1 MPTLSAMFKILDGGY
16 SSAINKINS
25 GMEKAIQSTLGA
37 SRGVDKINT
46 GLEKTGRAASTG
58 AAGLV
63 KVENMMESTQKRA
76 SSMNST
82 LKGLIGTLLSLG
94 AAKKI
99 MDMTDVYTN
108 TNARLNMVNDGSQ
121 SQEELQQKIFAAADR
136 SRGKYADMASAV
148 AKMNLL
154 AGDNFTGNDEAIQF
168 TELLQKSLK
177 VSGADTSEQ
186 QSAFLQLSQSMA
198 AGKLQGDEF
207 RSVMENAPMVAD
219 AIARYMGKS
228 KGELKELSSKG
239 AITAD
244 IIKNALF
251 SAADDINGKFESMPM
266 TFADIW
272 TQMGN
277 HAMESFGG
285 VFIQLNELI
294 NSSGAQELLAAF
306 GAGIDAVADGA
317 SWLINTIA
325 SGDPM
330 VKTFFAVAI
339 VMAGLWAAK
348 MLIAAGASL
357 AAVWPL
363 LLFVGVIAAVILGLI
378 SMGITFS
385 QIFGLIGGRL
395 GELYAVG
402 YNVVSA
408 LWNIFVSFAEFIAN
422 VFTNPLA
429 AVVNLF
435 VNMATSVL
443 KVIESI
449 AQAIDT
455 VFGSNLAGAVSGFS
469 SKLQAWG
476 DSFKDSNY
484 VSLDDMRMDTKN
496 IMETSDSWKT
506 KGSDMGAFLDNWD
519 FQTKAADTTS
529 SAGAGIEAVPYGSL
543 SNPATVKGK
552 GKNGAVDVDMSDEDI
567 QYLRD
572 IAQRDYVAKI
582 STNTLAPNIAINFTG
597 PITKEAD
604 VEVIKG
610 TVEQVMRDEIAN
622 SAEGNY

>member
-1 MPTLSAMFKILDGGY
+1 MPTLSAMFKLLDGGY
-16 SSAINKINS
+16 NSALNKINS
-25 GMEKAIQSTLGA
+25 GMDKAIRSTLGA
-37 SRGVDKINT
+37 SQGVDKVNT
-46 GLEKTGRAASTG
+46 SLEKTG
-58 AAGLV
+58 AAGNRGASGLA
-63 KVENMMESTQKRA
+63 KVENMMESTQKKA
-76 SSMNST
+76 STMNST
-82 LKGLIGTLLSLG
+82 LKGLVGTLLSIG
-94 AAKKI
+94 AAKKA

-108 TNARLNMVNDGSQ
+108 TNARLNMINDGTQ
-121 SQEELQQKIFAAADR
+121 NQEKLQQKIFDAADR

-154 AGDNFTGNDEAIQF
+154 AGDNFTSNDEAIQF

-207 RSVMENAPMVAD
+207 RSIMENAPMVAE
-219 AIARYMGKS
+219 AISKYMGVS

-239 AITAD
+239 VITAD
-244 IIKNALF
+244 VIKNALF
-251 SAADDINGKFESMPM
+251 EAAGDINEKFNSMPM

-277 HAMESFGG
+277 QAMESFGG
-285 VFIQLNELI
+285 VFIQLNGLI

-306 GAGIDAVADGA
+306 SAGIDAVADGA
-317 SWLINTIA
+317 SWLISTIA
-325 SGDPM
+325 SGDPI

-339 VMAGLWAAK
+339 IMAGLWAAK

-363 LLFVGVIAAVILGLI
+363 LLIVGVIAAVILGLT
-378 SMGITFS
+378 SMGVTFS
-385 QIFGLIGGRL
+385 QIFGLVGGRL

-402 YNVVSA
+402 YNVVSS

-443 KVIESI
+443 GVIESI

-455 VFGSNLAGAVSGFS
+455 VFGSNLAGAVNGFS
-469 SKLQAWG
+469 SRLQAWG

-496 IMETSDSWKT
+496 IMETSDAWKA

-519 FQTKAADTTS
+519 FQGKT
-529 SAGAGIEAVPYGSL
+529 AGADIDSGIGIEAVPYGSL

-582 STNTLAPNIAINFTG
+582 STNTLAPNIKIEFSG

-604 VEVIKG
+604 TEVIAG

-622 SAEGNY
+622 SAEGKY

>member
-16 SSAINKINS
+16 SSALNKINS
-25 GMEKAIQSTLGA
+25 GMDKAIRSTLGA
-37 SRGVDKINT
+37 SQGVDKVNT
-46 GLEKTGRAASTG
+46 GLEKTGRAAGSG
-58 AAGLV
+58 ASGLR
-63 KVENMMESTQKRA
+63 Q
-76 SSMNST
+76 MNSRMDT
-82 LKGLIGTLLSLG
+82 AKSKTDAMNSSLKGLIGTIISLG
-94 AAKKI
+94 AAKKV

-108 TNARLNMVNDGSQ
+108 TNARLNMVNDGTQ
-121 SQEELQQKIFAAADR
+121 TQEELQQKIFAAADR

-154 AGDNFTGNDEAIQF
+154 AGDNFTSNDEAIQF

-207 RSVMENAPMVAD
+207 RSIMENAPMVAE
-219 AIARYMGKS
+219 AISKYMGVS
-228 KGELKELSSKG
+228 KGELKELSSEG
-239 AITAD
+239 VITAD
-244 IIKNALF
+244 VIKNALF
-251 SAADDINGKFESMPM
+251 EAAGDINGKFESMPM

-277 HAMESFGG
+277 HAMEAFGD
-285 VFIQLNELI
+285 VFMQINKLI

-306 GAGIDAVADGA
+306 SAGVDAVADGA
-317 SWLINTIA
+317 SWLISTIA
-325 SGDPM
+325 SGDPII
-330 VKTFFAVAI
+330 KTFFAAAI
-339 VMAGLWAAK
+339 IMAGLWAAK
-348 MLIAAGASL
+348 MLVAAVASM

-363 LLFVGVIAAVILGLI
+363 LLIIGVIVLVILGLT

-385 QIFGLIGGRL
+385 QIFGVIGQGL
-395 GELYAVG
+395 GMIYATG
-402 YNVVSA
+402 YNIVGN
-408 LWNIFVSFAEFIAN
+408 LWNIFIAFAEFLAN

-443 KVIESI
+443 GVIESI

-469 SKLQAWG
+469 NKLQSWG

-496 IMETSDSWKT
+496 ILETGSDWGA
-506 KGSDMGAFLDNWD
+506 KGSDMGAFLDDWD
-519 FQTKAADTTS
+519 FQGKVADTS
-529 SAGAGIEAVPYGSL
+529 VASGAGIEAVPYGSL
-543 SNPATVKGK
+543 SNPAAVKGK

-604 VEVIKG
+604 AEVIKG
-610 TVEQVMRDEIAN
+610 TVEQIMREEIAN
-622 SAEGNY
+622 SAEGKY

>member
-1 MPTLSAMFKILDGGY
+1 M
-16 SSAINKINS
+16 
-25 GMEKAIQSTLGA
+25 
-37 SRGVDKINT
+37 
-46 GLEKTGRAASTG
+46 
-58 AAGLV
+58 
-63 KVENMMESTQKRA
+63 
-76 SSMNST
+76 
-82 LKGLIGTLLSLG
+82 
-94 AAKKI
+94 
-99 MDMTDVYTN
+99 
-108 TNARLNMVNDGSQ
+108 
-121 SQEELQQKIFAAADR
+121 
-136 SRGKYADMASAV
+136 
-148 AKMNLL
+148 
-154 AGDNFTGNDEAIQF
+154 
-168 TELLQKSLK
+168 
-177 VSGADTSEQ
+177 
-186 QSAFLQLSQSMA
+186 
-198 AGKLQGDEF
+198 
-207 RSVMENAPMVAD
+207 
-219 AIARYMGKS
+219 
-228 KGELKELSSKG
+228 
-239 AITAD
+239 ITAD
-244 IIKNALF
+244 VIKNGLF
-251 SAADDINGKFESMPM
+251 EAAGDINDKFNSMPM

-277 HAMESFGG
+277 QAMESFGG
-285 VFIQLNELI
+285 VFMQLNGLI

-306 GAGIDAVADGA
+306 SAGIDAVADGA
-317 SWLINTIA
+317 SWLISTIA
-325 SGDPM
+325 SGDPI

-339 VMAGLWAAK
+339 IMAGLWAAK

-363 LLFVGVIAAVILGLI
+363 LLIVGVIAAVILGLT
-378 SMGITFS
+378 SMGVTFS
-385 QIFGLIGGRL
+385 QIFGLVGGRL

-402 YNVVSA
+402 YNVVSS

-443 KVIESI
+443 GVIESI

-455 VFGSNLAGAVSGFS
+455 VFGSNLAGAVNGFS
-469 SKLQAWG
+469 SRLQAWG

-496 IMETSDSWKT
+496 IMETSDAWKA

-519 FQTKAADTTS
+519 FQGKT
-529 SAGAGIEAVPYGSL
+529 AGADIDSGIGIEAVPYGSL

-582 STNTLAPNIAINFTG
+582 STNTLAPNIKIEFSG

-604 VEVIKG
+604 TEVIAG

-622 SAEGNY
+622 SAEGKY